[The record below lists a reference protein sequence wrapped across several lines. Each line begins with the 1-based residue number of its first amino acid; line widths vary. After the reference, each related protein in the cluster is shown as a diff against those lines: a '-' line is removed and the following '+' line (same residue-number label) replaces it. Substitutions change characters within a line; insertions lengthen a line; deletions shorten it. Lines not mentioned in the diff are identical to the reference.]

1 MGRQKV
7 YAPNKGIKKR
17 GRIIFLDKEFKEIVI
32 RMLNKPESR
41 IEDLRENIN
50 KGLENMMN
58 QSELK
63 NTITEMKKTLEG
75 INRLASTE

>member
-1 MGRQKV
+1 
-7 YAPNKGIKKR
+7 
-17 GRIIFLDKEFKEIVI
+17 
-32 RMLNKPESR
+32 MLNKPESR